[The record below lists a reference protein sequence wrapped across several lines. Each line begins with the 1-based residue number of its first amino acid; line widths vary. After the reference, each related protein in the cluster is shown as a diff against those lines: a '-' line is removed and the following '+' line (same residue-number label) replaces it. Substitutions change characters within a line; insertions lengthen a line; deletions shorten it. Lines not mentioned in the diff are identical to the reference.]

1 MLTRLKVSA
10 RLHPL
15 KKHLQIPRILAIM
28 KDNAEDVTL
37 KPKPK
42 KRSLRRLLS
51 LLVPEKYSCLAAVS
65 LLGVST
71 AVTLSV
77 PLCVQ
82 HTVDAIF
89 KTSTADSSSILYG
102 LNFEQVCVGFAGLFA
117 VGALAN
123 TGRIWFIQSASC
135 RVVRDLRLNVMSS
148 LMKNDMTYF
157 DKTTSGELVN
167 RLSADCQLVG
177 DVITQNVSDVLRSF
191 GQSVISIG
199 LMVYVA
205 PDLALRAAAIVPS
218 IMVVAYF
225 AGKVVRRIATELQDT
240 LALSTA
246 RAEEGFSGIKV
257 VKSFGAEDKE
267 ISLYAKH
274 LDKILGLSY
283 KNAAVNSFYWS
294 FLGGSGNFALLAVM
308 YSGYQLSLS
317 GSITPGTLTGFL
329 LYTVY
334 SGIGV
339 AGLGK
344 AYGAVMSGAGAG
356 ERLFQIIDNAPAND
370 ARQPIMDECFRKDIV
385 FSKVKFRYPF
395 RPDEVVLNEFSE
407 TFVKGQVTALV
418 GTSGCGKSTITW
430 LLTGLYH
437 CENGAV
443 IIGGFDIKDIPSK
456 QMAKHVAIVPQEPPL
471 FTSSIHYNIT
481 YGCSDDV
488 NEDQVIRAA
497 EIAEVLPFAA
507 ELDKGIHSDVGNKGS
522 SLSGGQKQ
530 RIAIARAI
538 VRNPD
543 VLILDEA
550 TSALDSATEAKVL
563 KNIEENISCTTIV
576 IAHRLS
582 TIMKADK
589 IIVMDKGVV
598 KEVGDFDSLVNAG
611 GVFSEFVK
619 LQEKTDS

>member
-1 MLTRLKVSA
+1 MLTRFRVITSFNQLT
-10 RLHPL
+10 
-15 KKHLQIPRILAIM
+15 KKHTWFPRIVITM
-28 KDNAEDVTL
+28 NNHENL

-42 KRSLRRLLS
+42 KRSLKRLLS
-51 LLVPEKYSCLAAVS
+51 LLVPEKCSCLAAVS

-89 KTSTADSSSILYG
+89 KTSTTESSSILYN
-102 LNFEQVCVGFAGLFA
+102 LNFEQVCLGFAGLFA

-135 RVVRDLRLNVMSS
+135 RVVRDLRLNVFSS
-148 LMKNDMTYF
+148 LMRNDMTYF
-157 DKTTSGELVN
+157 DNTTSGELVN
-167 RLSADCQLVG
+167 RLSSDCQLVG
-177 DVITQNVSDVLRSF
+177 DVLTQNVSDVLRSF
-191 GQSVISIG
+191 GQSVVSIG

-205 PDLALRAAAIVPS
+205 PDLAMKAAAIVPS
-218 IMVVAYF
+218 IMIVAYF
-225 AGKVVRRIATELQDT
+225 AGKFVRRIAQGLQDN
-240 LALSTA
+240 LAEATA

-257 VKSFGAEDKE
+257 VKAFGAEGKE
-267 ISLYAKH
+267 IDLYGRH
-274 LDKILGLSY
+274 LNKILSLGY
-283 KNAAVNSFYWS
+283 KSAAVNSLYWS
-294 FLGGSGNFALLAVM
+294 FLGGSGNFALLVVL

-317 GSITPGTLTGFL
+317 GSITPGTLTAFL

-344 AYGAVMSGAGAG
+344 AYGAMMAGAGAG
-356 ERLFQIIDNAPAND
+356 ERLFQIIDSAPPKD
-370 ARQPIMDECFRKDIV
+370 SRQPIPDDCFAKNIQ
-385 FSKVKFRYPF
+385 FSNAQFRYPY
-395 RPDEVVLNEFSE
+395 RPDEVILNDFTEVFQ
-407 TFVKGQVTALV
+407 KGQVTALV
-418 GTSGCGKSTITW
+418 GPSGCGKSTITW

-437 CENGAV
+437 CENGA
-443 IIGGFDIKDIPSK
+443 ITIGGFDIKDIPNK
-456 QMAKHVAIVPQEPPL
+456 QLAGHVSIVPQEPPL
-471 FTSSIHYNIT
+471 FTSSIHNNIA
-481 YGCSDDV
+481 YGCQDDIT
-488 NEDQVIRAA
+488 EDQVIKAA

-507 ELDKGIHSDVGNKGS
+507 ELEHGIHSEVGNKGS

-543 VLILDEA
+543 ILILDEA

-563 KNIEENISCTTIV
+563 KNIEENIDCTTIV

-589 IIVMDKGVV
+589 IIVMEKGTV
-598 KEVGDFDSLVNAG
+598 KEVGNYDSLVNAG
-611 GVFSEFVK
+611 GIFSELVM
-619 LQEKTDS
+619 LQENNVDS